1 MKKLIDILI
10 DNKLIYVMQDFI
22 VPVVS
27 MTALSLFAV
36 AVDIYVRLTTSK
48 PDMSR
53 VSEKTYQEL
62 IETLNNKISGLED
75 SVKYLNSER
84 DELVEKLRESEEL
97 VVKYKNKLHRLTSV
111 LNEEIIVDD
120 IPTELTS
127 VD

>member
-1 MKKLIDILI
+1 MT
-10 DNKLIYVMQDFI
+10 KLIYVMQDVI

-48 PDMSR
+48 PDISR

-84 DELVEKLRESEEL
+84 DELVEKLNESEEL

-111 LNEEIIVDD
+111 LNEEMSVDD